1 MSMRIYRLSGAI
13 LTAAEMQAAEARAM
27 ASGESVESLMERAG
41 VAVAEAVW
49 RFGSGRPVLI
59 LCGPGNN
66 GGDGYVAAR
75 HLARRGAD
83 VRVAA
88 LGEPGTDAARA
99 ARRGWE
105 GPVEMLDEASPSPV
119 LVDALFGTGLS
130 RALSSEVSGSLAR
143 LKQSARF
150 TIAVDLPSGVG
161 SDDGVNL
168 GAIVADLT
176 LALGAAKPAHLL
188 QPAAAHCGIV
198 WVADIGVE
206 ASGAVEVL
214 AKPRLAA
221 PGPDSHKYRRGLV
234 GIMGGQMPGAAALSV
249 EAAMRLAGYVMVS
262 GMAGVT
268 LPHAAVRREWSVI
281 AADAR
286 VGALLAGP
294 GLGRNASARAQL
306 DLALQTTHP
315 LVLDADALMLLAPEE
330 LPELCRARP
339 VILTPHAGEFDMV
352 FGKSGRS
359 KIDRACAAAATSGA
373 VIVFKGTDTVV
384 AAPDGQVRVSP
395 FAPGW
400 LASAG
405 TGDVLAG
412 MVAGC
417 LSGGLPPFDAALA
430 AVWLHGEAARLAGPA
445 LIADEVA
452 SYIPAALAACL

>member
-1 MSMRIYRLSGAI
+1 
-13 LTAAEMQAAEARAM
+13 M
-27 ASGESVESLMERAG
+27 ASGETVESLMERAG
-41 VAVAEAVW
+41 AAVAETVW

-75 HLARRGAD
+75 YLAKRGVD
-83 VRVAA
+83 VRIAA

-105 GPVEMLDEASPSPV
+105 GPVEKLDETSSSPV

-130 RALSSEVSGSLAR
+130 RALSSEVSECLAR
-143 LKQSARF
+143 LKGSARF

-161 SDDGVNL
+161 SDDGADL
-168 GAIVADLT
+168 GAVAADLT

-188 QPAAAHCGIV
+188 QPAAALCGIGR
-198 WVADIGVE
+198 VADIGVE
-206 ASGAVEVL
+206 ARGAVEVL
-214 AKPRLAA
+214 AKPRFAA
-221 PGPDSHKYRRGLV
+221 PDPDSHKYRRGLV
-234 GIMGGQMPGAAALSV
+234 GIMAGQMPGAAALSV

-268 LPHAAVRREWSVI
+268 LPYAAVRREWDAI

-294 GLGRNASARAQL
+294 GLGRDANARAQL
-306 DLALQTTHP
+306 DLALQTAHP
-315 LVLDADALMLLAPEE
+315 LVLDADALLLLAPEE

-339 VILTPHAGEFDMV
+339 VMLTPHAGEFDTL
-352 FGKSGRS
+352 FGKSGGS
-359 KIDRACAAAATSGA
+359 KIERARAAASTSGA
-373 VIVFKGTDTVV
+373 VIVFKGADTVI
-384 AAPDGQVRVSP
+384 AAPDGRARVSP
-395 FAPGW
+395 LAPGW

-412 MVAGC
+412 MIAGC
-417 LSGGLPPFDAALA
+417 LSGGLAPFEAASA

-445 LIADEVA
+445 LIADELP
-452 SYIPAALAACL
+452 SHIPAALAACL